1 MISTKKPPR
10 PCFSTSRGLCKVGKL
25 QIPVQKLIIK
35 SHRGDRMIF
44 ARNTSVL
51 RDSGSLFSARLKFE
65 GVWTQFESKVKFWL
79 GFINKF
85 GARDLQ
91 SESEIR
97 GEKDIVM
104 ARLAIFRIE
113 NSKKNIRMPWRRG
126 SIYGVQYS
134 KIVLAFLVCKNPFTT
149 TNFELFHQF
158 TLKFRSGVL
167 KSSGLHLSFK
177 NVSAAYGTRNY
188 PLLCKHCEAVS
199 KSQVQL
205 STFHQTNLIS

>member
-79 GFINKF
+79 GFISKF

-134 KIVLAFLVCKNPFTT
+134 KIVRLQKCSLQPILNYFISLHWNSGQEYWNRPGCTYLSKMSVLLMEPGIT
-149 TNFELFHQF
+149 LFYANIARRYLNHRF
-158 TLKFRSGVL
+158 
-167 KSSGLHLSFK
+167 SSQHFIK
-177 NVSAAYGTRNY
+177 
-188 PLLCKHCEAVS
+188 
-199 KSQVQL
+199 
-205 STFHQTNLIS
+205 QT